1 MISKNAFGFDMTV
14 GYAVGGAAL
23 IIAVAWFC
31 GWYRREVKN

>member
-1 MISKNAFGFDMTV
+1 MTV

-31 GWYRREVKN
+31 GWYKKELRIEN